1 MQPREAIE
9 AMLRSERLALY
20 QGGVIALEL
29 LQDLEP
35 MAAPWQG
42 AADLA
47 DAIADHWAG
56 DLADTLDR
64 VGAMEPTADVG
75 TDAIRLA
82 GPLARVRR
90 DLHGG
95 GWASI
100 HGLGLSGWDLAAL
113 HAAGILRVVP
123 RYGAAAFAIEFNDD
137 ATLRGL

>member
-64 VGAMEPTADVG
+64 V
-75 TDAIRLA
+75 DAA
-82 GPLARVRR
+82 P
-90 DLHGG
+90 
-95 GWASI
+95 
-100 HGLGLSGWDLAAL
+100 
-113 HAAGILRVVP
+113 
-123 RYGAAAFAIEFNDD
+123 
-137 ATLRGL
+137 